1 MGFFSGLEGSLEK
14 YIEGFFRD
22 KFRGRVQPLDIA
34 KKLAR
39 EMRERKRV
47 SVNLVY
53 APQEYD
59 VFLHP
64 EDYSAISY
72 LAGALSRELQDYIS
86 QKAGEKDFTL
96 VAHPL
101 VKFYEDTDLKPGQI
115 RVGGKFGN
123 STAGVSGDGD
133 VEAGAKN
140 EFEDTLNYR
149 PSRDTAPIPVIRQSQ
164 VYFLEVMDGPLA
176 GKVFRLEGYPVVVGR
191 RESCDITLPD
201 ANMSRRHAR
210 LEPQK
215 SGWLVTDLDST
226 NGTFVNGDRI
236 SARKLENGDSVKFGA
251 TLCAFKVD

>member
-86 QKAGEKDFTL
+86 QKAGEKEFTL

-101 VKFYEDTDLKPGQI
+101 VKFHEDGDLKPGQI
-115 RVGGKFGN
+115 RVSGKFGN
-123 STAGVSGDGD
+123 SGSGDPGD
-133 VEAGAKN
+133 GVDEALVKN

-149 PSRDTAPIPVIRQSQ
+149 PSRDTAPIPVARPGQAC
-164 VYFLEVMDGPLA
+164 LLKVMDGPLA
-176 GKVFRLEGYPVVVGR
+176 GKVFRLDGYAVVIGR

-215 SGWLVTDLDST
+215 NGWLLTDLDST

-236 SARKLENGDSVKFGA
+236 IVKKLEHGDSVKFGA
-251 TLCAFKVD
+251 TMCAFKVD